1 MNLNL
6 PSYTTAAIIC
16 LLTLPGNVKAEE
28 LRVGVAAMAT
38 STDPH
43 FHRSGYNMS
52 LRENISDALVYAN
65 TYNGK
70 LEPRLATNWENLDE
84 TTWKLQLNS
93 DARFSNGNSFGV
105 DDIIYSFCRVPNV
118 EGSPGAFTGFIR
130 DVKDIRD
137 GGDGSVIMETSGPN
151 PVLLRSLAK
160 IGIIE
165 NPTGQLL
172 KYDKEQCGNDQWLSS
187 EKFNDGTI
195 SSGIGPYTVTKFTAG
210 VELILERNSDYYGER
225 PFFSKVTVKSI
236 PENGAR
242 IAALLGNNVDLI
254 NSVPINGIERIQ
266 NEGSFELAST
276 PATRLIFLGMDQESE
291 PTPKVSGTNDKNPFK
306 DIRVRKA
313 FNLAID
319 RQGIVDKI
327 MGGIAS
333 PTSTIVT
340 ESLFGANPDLK
351 LYPYDPEQAKKLLA
365 EAGYPNGFTLTLN
378 APSDR
383 YVNGSQV
390 AQAVAQ
396 MLAKIGIDI
405 TLETFP
411 KSVYFKKASAFEYS
425 VYLAGSGADTGEG
438 LYQTIHIAGTRDK
451 TKGWGGANRARYSSS
466 VTDGYLRKGQVTLD
480 EKKREALVRDA
491 LKQVY
496 DDYGLI
502 ALYHEMGVWAHKA
515 NIYFE
520 PSANQRNIYYR
531 ARSK

>member
-1 MNLNL
+1 M
-6 PSYTTAAIIC
+6 
-16 LLTLPGNVKAEE
+16 
-28 LRVGVAAMAT
+28 
-38 STDPH
+38 
-43 FHRSGYNMS
+43 
-52 LRENISDALVYAN
+52 
-65 TYNGK
+65 
-70 LEPRLATNWENLDE
+70 
-84 TTWKLQLNS
+84 
-93 DARFSNGNSFGV
+93 
-105 DDIIYSFCRVPNV
+105 
-118 EGSPGAFTGFIR
+118 
-130 DVKDIRD
+130 
-137 GGDGSVIMETSGPN
+137 
-151 PVLLRSLAK
+151 LRSLAK

-165 NPTGQLL
+165 NPTGKLL
-172 KYDKEQCGNDQWLSS
+172 EYDKEQCGNNQWLSS
-187 EKFNDGTI
+187 EKFNDG
-195 SSGIGPYTVTKFTAG
+195 SLSPGIGPYKVTKFTAG
-210 VELILERNSDYYGER
+210 VEMILERNSNYYGEA
-225 PFFSKVTVKSI
+225 PYYAKIVVKSI

-242 IAALLGNNVDLI
+242 IAALLGDNVDLI

-266 NEGSFELAST
+266 SEGTFALAST

-291 PTPKVSGTNDKNPFK
+291 PTPKVSGTNGKNPFK

-333 PTSTIVT
+333 ATSTIVT

-365 EAGYPNGFTLTLN
+365 EAGYPNGFTLILN

-396 MLAKIGIDI
+396 MLAKIGINV

-451 TKGWGGANRARYSSS
+451 TKGWGGANRARYSSP
-466 VTDGYLRKGQVTLD
+466 VTDKYLREGQVTLN
-480 EKKREALVRDA
+480 EKKREELVQDA

-496 DDYGLI
+496 DEYGLI

-515 NIYFE
+515 GIYYE

-531 ARSK
+531 ARAK